1 MISEKILL
9 GNNENVY
16 LSTYILNILMK
27 NQKRPAVIVCP
38 GGAYLSTSKKEG
50 EPVALEFN
58 ARGYHAFVLN
68 YSTLDSAP
76 DNCKFPQQ
84 LLELATCVKII
95 RENADKWGVDVDKLS
110 IIGFSAGANLAANY
124 GVYWDKG
131 LLDSVTTNREL
142 LKPNALL
149 LSYPILDYALNEDK
163 LVASSENE
171 VIYID
176 NFKVDKNLRID
187 MMKQSNKHFL
197 GVEELTLEQQKMVSP
212 YYHVTKDTPATF
224 IWHTFEDKL
233 VNVQQSLAY
242 ARKLSEFNVP
252 CELHVYE
259 TGHHGLSLANETTA
273 QYENEI
279 NKNVSTWFNL
289 AVNWLDKRMK

>member
-1 MISEKILL
+1 
-9 GNNENVY
+9 
-16 LSTYILNILMK
+16 
-27 NQKRPAVIVCP
+27 
-38 GGAYLSTSKKEG
+38 
-50 EPVALEFN
+50 
-58 ARGYHAFVLN
+58 
-68 YSTLDSAP
+68 
-76 DNCKFPQQ
+76 
-84 LLELATCVKII
+84 
-95 RENADKWGVDVDKLS
+95 
-110 IIGFSAGANLAANY
+110 
-124 GVYWDKG
+124 
-131 LLDSVTTNREL
+131 
-142 LKPNALL
+142 
-149 LSYPILDYALNEDK
+149 
-163 LVASSENE
+163 
-171 VIYID
+171 
-176 NFKVDKNLRID
+176 
-187 MMKQSNKHFL
+187 
-197 GVEELTLEQQKMVSP
+197 MVSP